1 MIIRITKDM
10 RQVRFLMILFHLLVV
25 AETSARTS
33 DDNVQAISVKID
45 STYYDRIHKDVF
57 NKMTDYSMG
66 KRQAIRLRYIQP
78 TRTVWLILYE

>member
-1 MIIRITKDM
+1 
-10 RQVRFLMILFHLLVV
+10 MILLYLIVV

-45 STYYDRIHKDVF
+45 STYYDRIHKDIF
-57 NKMTDYSMG
+57 NKMTDYSFYKYG